1 MSSSPSGEGRVA
13 KLVKEMPRSGIR
25 DFFDIISTRHDII
38 SLSIGEPEFETPESI
53 RKVAVSA
60 LQAGGQSTRY
70 TSNMGLIELRRALS
84 HYVKKMFNAEYDPEK
99 EILITTGVSEAMD
112 LAMRAIVDPG
122 DEVIYHE
129 PAFVSYRPEIL
140 FAGGVPVPIVTRE
153 EDDFRLKPELVEA
166 AITPRT
172 KALLLNYPNNPTG
185 AMLSRGDFEK
195 LAKICVKHDLMVITD
210 EIYAELSYGDE
221 YISIASMPGMKER
234 TIFLHGFSKAWAMT
248 GFRMGYSCA
257 PAALTEAMM
266 KIHQYVMMSAPTIS
280 QIAAI
285 EALSHAEIDTDQMR
299 KGYRERR
306 DFMYDSIREMGI
318 PCTKPGGAF
327 YMFPRVG
334 VLGMSSM
341 DFAMKFLN
349 EESVAVVP
357 GTAFGPSGE
366 GYVRCAYVASMQNL
380 TLAMMRMK
388 RFVDKLRS

>member
-1 MSSSPSGEGRVA
+1 MSSSSSDKKRIA
-13 KLVKEMPRSGIR
+13 KLVREMPRSGIR

-53 RKVAVSA
+53 RKVAATA
-60 LQAGGQSTRY
+60 LQAGAQATRY
-70 TSNMGLIELRRALS
+70 TSNMGLLELRRALA

-140 FAGGVPVPIVTRE
+140 FAGGVPVPIVTTE
-153 EDDFRLKPELVEA
+153 EDGFRLKPELVEA
-166 AITPRT
+166 AITKKT
-172 KALLLNYPNNPTG
+172 KALLLNFPNNPTG
-185 AMLSRGDFEK
+185 AMLSRQDFEK
-195 LAKICVKHDLMVITD
+195 LAKICIKHDLMVITD

-221 YISIASMPGMKER
+221 YVSIASIPGMKER

-285 EALSHAEIDTDQMR
+285 EALSHAEIDTEQMR
-299 KGYRERR
+299 KGYQERR

-334 VLGMSSM
+334 VLGLSSM
-341 DFAMKFLN
+341 DFAMNFLN

-357 GTAFGPSGE
+357 GTAFGACGE

-380 TLAMMRMK
+380 KLAMMRMK
-388 RFVDKLRS
+388 RFVDKLR

>member
-1 MSSSPSGEGRVA
+1 MSGSSDKMRIA
-13 KLVKEMPRSGIR
+13 KLVREMPRSGIR

-140 FAGGVPVPIVTRE
+140 FAGGVPVPIVTKE

-166 AITPRT
+166 AITPKT

-185 AMLSRGDFEK
+185 AMLSRKDFEK
-195 LAKICVKHDLMVITD
+195 LSKICIKHDLMVITD

-221 YISIASMPGMKER
+221 YVSIASMPGMKER

-257 PAALTEAMM
+257 PPALTEAMM

-280 QIAAI
+280 QIASI
-285 EALSHAEIDTDQMR
+285 EALSHAEIDTDEMR
-299 KGYRERR
+299 RGYRERR
-306 DFMYDSIREMGI
+306 DFMYESIREMGI

-341 DFAMKFLN
+341 DFAMKFLD

-366 GYVRCAYVASMQNL
+366 GYVRCAYVATMQNL

-388 RFVDKLRS
+388 RFVDKLR

>member
-1 MSSSPSGEGRVA
+1 MSSSPLGEGRVA
-13 KLVKEMPRSGIR
+13 KLVREMPRSGIR

-53 RKVAVSA
+53 RKVAMAA
-60 LQAGGQSTRY
+60 LRAGGQATRY

-140 FAGGVPVPIVTRE
+140 FAGGVPVPIVTKE

-166 AITPRT
+166 AITPKT

-185 AMLSRGDFEK
+185 AMLSRKDFEK
-195 LAKICVKHDLMVITD
+195 LAKICIKHDLMVITD

-285 EALSHAEIDTDQMR
+285 EALSHAEIDTDEMR

-334 VLGMSSM
+334 VLGLSSM
-341 DFAMKFLN
+341 DFAMRFLN

>member
-1 MSSSPSGEGRVA
+1 
-13 KLVKEMPRSGIR
+13 MPRSGIR

-53 RKVAVSA
+53 RKVAATA
-60 LQAGGQSTRY
+60 LQAGAQATRY
-70 TSNMGLIELRRALS
+70 TSNMGLLELRRALA

-140 FAGGVPVPIVTRE
+140 FAGGVPVPIVTTE
-153 EDDFRLKPELVEA
+153 EDGFRLKPELVEA
-166 AITPRT
+166 AITKKT
-172 KALLLNYPNNPTG
+172 KALLLNFPNNPTG
-185 AMLSRGDFEK
+185 AMLSRQDFEK
-195 LAKICVKHDLMVITD
+195 LAKICIKHDLMVITD

-221 YISIASMPGMKER
+221 YVSIASIPGMKER

-285 EALSHAEIDTDQMR
+285 EALSHAEIDTEQMR
-299 KGYRERR
+299 KGYQERR

-334 VLGMSSM
+334 VLGLSSM
-341 DFAMKFLN
+341 DFAMNFLN

-357 GTAFGPSGE
+357 GTAFGACGE

-380 TLAMMRMK
+380 KLAMMRMK
-388 RFVDKLRS
+388 RFVDKLR

>member
-1 MSSSPSGEGRVA
+1 MSSSSSDKKRIA
-13 KLVKEMPRSGIR
+13 KLVREMPRSGIR

-53 RKVAVSA
+53 RKVAATA
-60 LQAGGQSTRY
+60 LQTGAQATRY
-70 TSNMGLIELRRALS
+70 TSNMGLLELRRALA

-140 FAGGVPVPIVTRE
+140 FAGGVPVPIVTTE
-153 EDDFRLKPELVEA
+153 EDGFRLKPELVEA
-166 AITPRT
+166 AITKKT
-172 KALLLNYPNNPTG
+172 KALLLNFPNNPTG
-185 AMLSRGDFEK
+185 AMLSRQDFEK
-195 LAKICVKHDLMVITD
+195 LAKICIKHDLMVITD

-221 YISIASMPGMKER
+221 YVSIASIPGMKER

-285 EALSHAEIDTDQMR
+285 EALSHAEIDTEQMR
-299 KGYRERR
+299 KGYQERR

-334 VLGMSSM
+334 VLGLSSM
-341 DFAMKFLN
+341 DFAMNFLN

-357 GTAFGPSGE
+357 GTAFGACGE

-380 TLAMMRMK
+380 KLAMMRMK
-388 RFVDKLRS
+388 RFVDKLR